1 MAQLIA
7 DRRDIDFVLYEQLQ
21 IEQLFEKARY
31 QDLNRKMADMVVTE
45 ARRFG
50 LKEILP
56 TYAEGDRAGV
66 TFENGQVKVPACFY
80 GPYKHYVDGEWIA
93 MEEAPEV
100 GGQGLPQII
109 AQAAREYIV
118 GANFAFA
125 AFGGHRRRRPCF
137 FGRAPLQIEQHI
149 PLADPAAGAAALD
162 RGNVHP
168 DLAGEAADGGGGGD
182 EALWRILN
190 FEF

>member
-21 IEQLFEKARY
+21 IEQLFEKERY

-66 TFENGQVKVPACFY
+66 IFENGQVKVPACFY

-125 AFGGHRRRRPCF
+125 AFGILSHGTGKMIETLRDRPAKKAVPEKSLF
-137 FGRAPLQIEQHI
+137 R
-149 PLADPAAGAAALD
+149 
-162 RGNVHP
+162 
-168 DLAGEAADGGGGGD
+168 
-182 EALWRILN
+182 
-190 FEF
+190 